1 MRPAFLSFLAA
12 GPKKRLSMKFLLRT
26 WAIIIVAIKRIFA
39 QQWLALA
46 LVLGLISSIVLVM
59 SIPLYADAVYYR
71 LLQEELTGTGIN
83 ETYSRPPFA
92 YMFRYLGSTYGAQ
105 EWEDIS
111 QLDTYLTEQAAG
123 DLGLPHKKTVRYFKT
138 DNFRLFPTEQVAYA
152 DTADPLEWVNL
163 GFISGFEEAINIIEG
178 KFPAV
183 SPSDSEE
190 AIEVLVSRELADEI
204 GLQVGEEYMLFRRI
218 RVENGGSQRYQTP
231 VRISGVWEPADLGSD
246 VWFYNPST
254 LETLF
259 VIPEQSYHN
268 RVAPVYPQ
276 DVNLGLWYLV
286 MDGSDVTSSDVGRL
300 VVRGRRTEQRV
311 TSLLANSQ
319 LSISPLDAL
328 RRYQRASGLLTT
340 LLYAFSVPII
350 GLLLAFISLVVG
362 LAVARQRNEVAIL
375 RSRGATVGQVA
386 GISGLEAVCMGV
398 LALAVSLP
406 LSFSVARL
414 IGSTRSFLNFTIESD
429 LRLVLTQSTLQ
440 FGIGAVFIAF
450 LAQTLPSF
458 HSARHTIVTYKM
470 EMARTMRPPWWQRA
484 YLDIL
489 LLIPTGYGIYLLRKQ
504 GSISVPGTVT
514 DDSVFQNPLLFLI
527 PALGIFALTLV
538 TLRVLP
544 IFMNIIAWVASRRG
558 GVGILL
564 ASRHLAR
571 NRGMYTAP
579 MILLVLTLSLSAFT
593 TSLAQ
598 TLDGH
603 LFDRAYYKVGSDG
616 RLAEL
621 GDTPASSSA
630 GIPGGGGTSEGAVES
645 ASWTFVPVS
654 EHMRAPNVKAATRF
668 ARFEARVHL
677 DGRWRDA
684 HVFGIDRLDF
694 PKAAYWRRD
703 FAAAPLGSL
712 MNSLALGSEGVLV
725 HRDFM
730 RQNNLIVGDQ
740 ILVSAARYGLRAE
753 MLMQIVGDFRYFPT
767 WYPEDDGPLIVGNLD
782 YLFESMGGQ
791 FPYEVLVRTDP
802 RTDFET
808 LIRELRQYDIN
819 VINHYSAR
827 ERIADEQKQPQ
838 RQGLFGVLS
847 VGFLAAA
854 LLTVLGFLLY
864 TLFSFRRRFIE
875 LGTLRSIGLS
885 SLQMTTFLAWELAF
899 LILVGIGAGTLLGT
913 SVSNQFIPY
922 LQVGNSAADL
932 TPPFLVG
939 IAWPAITRV
948 YALFGILFV
957 TALGVLV
964 TLLLR
969 MKIFQAIKLGETV

>member
-1 MRPAFLSFLAA
+1 
-12 GPKKRLSMKFLLRT
+12 MKYFLRT
-26 WAIIIVAIKRIFA
+26 SAIIVVAIKRIFA

-71 LLQEELTGTGIN
+71 LLREELTATGIN
-83 ETYSRPPFA
+83 ATYSRPPFA
-92 YMFRYLGSTYGAQ
+92 YMFRYLGSTYGPQ
-105 EWEDIS
+105 EWEDIT
-111 QLDTYLTEQAAG
+111 QLDTYLTRQAASE
-123 DLGLPHKKTVRYFKT
+123 LGLPHKKTIRYFKT
-138 DNFRLFPTEQVAYA
+138 DNFRLFPTDQIAYA
-152 DTADPLEWVNL
+152 DTTDPLEWVNL
-163 GFISGFEEAINIIEG
+163 GFISGFEQAVNIIEG
-178 KFPAV
+178 RFPAV

-190 AIEVLVSRELADEI
+190 AIEVLVNLELADEL
-204 GLQVGEEYMLFRRI
+204 GLQVGEQYMLFRRI
-218 RVENGGSQRYQTP
+218 RAQNGDSQRYQTP
-231 VRISGVWEPADLGSD
+231 VLISGVWVPADLNSD

-259 VIPEQSYHN
+259 VVPEESYHN
-268 RVAPVYPQ
+268 RVAPVYPK
-276 DVNLGLWYLV
+276 DVNLGLWYMV

-300 VVRGRRTEQRV
+300 LARGRRVEQRV
-311 TSLLANSQ
+311 TSFLANSQ

-328 RRYQRASGLLTT
+328 RRYQRESGLLTT

-350 GLLLAFISLVVG
+350 GLLLAFIGLVVG

-386 GISGLEAVCMGV
+386 GISGLEALSLGV
-398 LALAVSLP
+398 LALVCSVP
-406 LSFSVARL
+406 LSFLVARL

-429 LRLVLTQSTLQ
+429 LRLVMTQSTLQ
-440 FGIGAVFIAF
+440 FGIGAVLIAF
-450 LAQTLPSF
+450 LAQTLPSLTA
-458 HSARHTIVTYKM
+458 ARHTIVTYKM
-470 EMARTMRPPWWQRA
+470 EMARTLRPPWWQRA

-489 LLIPTGYGIYLLRKQ
+489 LLIPAGYGIYLLRKQ
-504 GSISVPGTVT
+504 GSISMPGTVT
-514 DDSVFQNPLLFLI
+514 DDSIFQNPLLFLI
-527 PALGIFALTLV
+527 PALAIFSLTLV

-544 IFMNIIAWVASRRG
+544 IFMHVVAWFASKGG
-558 GVGILL
+558 GVGLLL

-616 RLAEL
+616 RLVEL
-621 GDTPASSSA
+621 GDTPLA
-630 GIPGGGGTSEGAVES
+630 PGGGGFGGSGQASTSDDGVVTP
-645 ASWTFVPVS
+645 SWTFVPVS
-654 EHMRAPNVKAATRF
+654 EHMKVPNIKAATRF

-703 FAAAPLGSL
+703 FAAASLGSL
-712 MNSLALGSEGVLV
+712 MNSLALESEGVLV
-725 HRDFM
+725 NRKLM
-730 RQNNLIVGDQ
+730 RQFGLRVGDT
-740 ILVSAARYGLRAE
+740 ITVGAARYGLRAE
-753 MLMQIVGDFRYFPT
+753 MQMKIMGDFSYFPT
-767 WYPEDDGPLIVGNLD
+767 WYPEDDGPLVVGNLD
-782 YLFESMGGQ
+782 YLFQRMGGQ
-791 FPYEVLVRTDP
+791 FPYDVLVRTDP
-802 RTDFET
+802 RTDYEGM
-808 LIRELRQYDIN
+808 IRELRQHDIN

-827 ERIADEQKQPQ
+827 QRIVEEQKLPQ

-885 SLQMTTFLAWELAF
+885 SGQMTTFLAWELAF

-922 LQVGNSAADL
+922 LQVGNTAADL
-932 TPPFLVG
+932 APPFLVG

-957 TALGVLV
+957 AALGVLV
-964 TLLLR
+964 TLLMR

>member
-1 MRPAFLSFLAA
+1 
-12 GPKKRLSMKFLLRT
+12 MKLFLRT
-26 WAIIIVAIKRIFA
+26 LAIIVVALKRIFA

-71 LLQEELTGTGIN
+71 LLREELTAVGLN
-83 ETYSRPPFA
+83 EKFSRPPFA
-92 YMFRYLGSTYGAQ
+92 YMFRYLGSTYGPQ
-105 EWEDIS
+105 EWEDIA
-111 QLDTYLTEQAAG
+111 QLDTYMSRQAAG
-123 DLGLPHKKTVRYFKT
+123 ELGLPHKKTIRYFKT
-138 DNFRLFPTEQVAYA
+138 DNFRLFPTDQIAYA
-152 DTADPLEWVNL
+152 DTTDPLEWVNI
-163 GFISGFEEAINIIEG
+163 GFISGFEQAVNIIEG
-178 KFPAV
+178 AFPAV
-183 SPSDSEE
+183 SSSDSEE
-190 AIEVLVSRELADEI
+190 AIEVLVHRELADEI
-204 GLQVGEEYMLFRRI
+204 GLQVGEQYMLFRRI
-218 RVENGGSQRYQTP
+218 RSANGDSQRYQTP
-231 VRISGVWEPADLGSD
+231 VRVAGVWEPADLTSD

-259 VIPEQSYHN
+259 VIPEESYHN
-268 RVAPVYPQ
+268 RIAPIYPK

-286 MDGSDVTSSDVGRL
+286 MDGSDVTSSDVRNL
-300 VVRGRRTEQRV
+300 LARGRRVEQRV
-311 TSLLANSQ
+311 TSLMPNSQ
-319 LSISPLDAL
+319 LSVSPLDAL
-328 RRYQRASGLLTT
+328 RRYRRESGLLTT
-340 LLYAFSVPII
+340 MLYAFSVPII
-350 GLLLAFISLVVG
+350 GLLLAFIGLVVG

-386 GISGLEAVCMGV
+386 GISGLEALSLGL
-398 LALAVSLP
+398 LALLCSLP

-440 FGIGAVFIAF
+440 FGIGAVLIAF

-458 HSARHTIVTYKM
+458 SAARHTIVTYKM
-470 EMARTMRPPWWQRA
+470 EMARTLRPPWWQRA

-489 LLIPTGYGIYLLRKQ
+489 LLIPAGYGIYLLRRQ
-504 GSISVPGTVT
+504 GSISMPGTVT

-527 PALGIFALTLV
+527 PALAIFALTLV

-544 IFMNIIAWVASRRG
+544 AFMQIVAWFASKGG
-558 GVGILL
+558 GVGVLL

-603 LFDRAYYKVGSDG
+603 LFDRAYYKVGADG
-616 RLAEL
+616 RLVEL
-621 GDTPASSSA
+621 GDSPLSQ
-630 GIPGGGGTSEGAVES
+630 GGGGFGAGGGASAESEDEPAGPL
-645 ASWTFVPVS
+645 WTFVPVS
-654 EHMRAPNVKAATRF
+654 EHLKVPTIKAATRI
-668 ARFEARVHL
+668 ARFDTRLHL
-677 DGRWRDA
+677 DGRWRDGKI
-684 HVFGIDRLDF
+684 FGIDRLDF

-703 FAAAPLGSL
+703 FAAAQLGSL
-712 MNSLALGSEGVLV
+712 MNSLALESEGVLV
-725 HRDFM
+725 NRGLM
-730 RQNNLIVGDQ
+730 RQFGLRVGDSIQ
-740 ILVSAARYGLRAE
+740 VSAARYGLRAE
-753 MLMQIVGDFRYFPT
+753 MQLKIMGDFNYFPT
-767 WYPEDDGPLIVGNLD
+767 WYPQDDGPLVVVNLD
-782 YLFESMGGQ
+782 HLFERMGGQ

-802 RTDFET
+802 RTDYEGM
-808 LIRELRQYDIN
+808 IRELRQHDLN
-819 VINHYSAR
+819 VLNYFSAR
-827 ERIADEQKQPQ
+827 ERIVEEQRLPQ

-885 SLQMTTFLAWELAF
+885 SGQMTLFLAWELAF

-932 TPPFLVG
+932 TPPFVVG

-957 TALGVLV
+957 AALGVLV
-964 TLLLR
+964 TLLMR

>member
-1 MRPAFLSFLAA
+1 
-12 GPKKRLSMKFLLRT
+12 MKFLSRT
-26 WAIIIVAIKRIFA
+26 SAIIIVAIKRIFA

-71 LLQEELTGTGIN
+71 LLQEELTATGIN
-83 ETYSRPPFA
+83 QTYSRPPFA
-92 YMFRYLGSTYGAQ
+92 YMFRYLGSTYGPQ
-105 EWEDIS
+105 EWEDIT
-111 QLDTYLTEQAAG
+111 QLDTYLTQQAAG
-123 DLGLPHKKTVRYFKT
+123 ELGLPHMKTIRYFKT
-138 DNFRLFPTEQVAYA
+138 DNFRLFPTEQIAYA
-152 DTADPLEWVNL
+152 DTTDPLEWVNL
-163 GFISGFEEAINIIEG
+163 GFISGFEEAINIVEG
-178 KFPAV
+178 TFPAV
-183 SPSDSEE
+183 SSSDSEE
-190 AIEVLVSRELADEI
+190 AIEVLVNRELADEI

-218 RVENGGSQRYQTP
+218 RIASGDSQRYQTP

-268 RVAPVYPQ
+268 RVAPVYPK

-300 VVRGRRTEQRV
+300 LVRGRRVEQRI

-350 GLLLAFISLVVG
+350 GLLLAFIGLVVG

-386 GISGLEAVCMGV
+386 GISGLEALSLGV
-398 LALAVSLP
+398 LALVCSVP

-414 IGSTRSFLNFTIESD
+414 IGSTRSFLNFTIEAD

-440 FGIGAVFIAF
+440 FGIAAVLIAF

-458 HSARHTIVTYKM
+458 TAARHTIVTYKM
-470 EMARTMRPPWWQRA
+470 EMARTLRPPWWQRA

-489 LLIPTGYGIYLLRKQ
+489 LLIPAAYGIYLLRKQ
-504 GSISVPGTVT
+504 GSISMPGTVT
-514 DDSVFQNPLLFLI
+514 DDSIFQNPLLFLI
-527 PALGIFALTLV
+527 PALAIFALTLV

-544 IFMNIIAWVASRRG
+544 IFMHIVAWFASKGG
-558 GVGILL
+558 GVGVLL

-571 NRGMYTAP
+571 NRSMYTAP
-579 MILLVLTLSLSAFT
+579 MVLLVLTLSLSAFT

-603 LFDRAYYKVGSDG
+603 LFDRAYYKVGADG

-621 GDTPASSSA
+621 GDTPLA
-630 GIPGGGGTSEGAVES
+630 PGGGGGGAGQASSGGAPETP
-645 ASWTFVPVS
+645 SWTFVPVS
-654 EHMRAPNVKAATRF
+654 EHLRSPNISAATRF

-694 PKAAYWRRD
+694 PRAAYWRRD
-703 FAAAPLGSL
+703 FAAASLGSL
-712 MNSLALGSEGVLV
+712 MNSLALESEGVLV
-725 HRDFM
+725 HRDFL
-730 RQNNLIVGDQ
+730 RRHNLRVGDT
-740 ILVSAARYGLRAE
+740 ILVGAARYGLRAE
-753 MLMQIVGDFRYFPT
+753 MLMKIVGDFRYFPT
-767 WYPEDDGPLIVGNLD
+767 WYPEEDGPLVVGNLD
-782 YLFESMGGQ
+782 YLFERMGGQ
-791 FPYEVLVRTDP
+791 FPYDVLVRTDP
-802 RTDFET
+802 RTDFESM
-808 LIRELRQYDIN
+808 IRELRQYDIN

-827 ERIADEQKQPQ
+827 QRIAEEQKQPQ

-885 SLQMTTFLAWELAF
+885 SGQMTTFLAWELAF

-957 TALGVLV
+957 AALGVLV
-964 TLLLR
+964 TLLMR

>member
-1 MRPAFLSFLAA
+1 
-12 GPKKRLSMKFLLRT
+12 MKYLLRT
-26 WAIIIVAIKRIFA
+26 SAIIVVATKRIFA

-46 LVLGLISSIVLVM
+46 LLLGLISSIVLVM

-71 LLQEELTGTGIN
+71 LLREELTATGIN
-83 ETYSRPPFA
+83 ATYSRPPFA
-92 YMFRYLGSTYGAQ
+92 YMFRYLGSTYGPQ
-105 EWEDIS
+105 EWEDIT
-111 QLDTYLTEQAAG
+111 QLDTYLTRQAASE
-123 DLGLPHKKTVRYFKT
+123 LGLPHKKTIRYFKT
-138 DNFRLFPTEQVAYA
+138 DNFRLFPTDQIAYA
-152 DTADPLEWVNL
+152 DTTDPLEWVNL
-163 GFISGFEEAINIIEG
+163 GFISGFEQAVNIIEG
-178 KFPAV
+178 RFPAV

-190 AIEVLVSRELADEI
+190 AIEVLVNLELADEL
-204 GLQVGEEYMLFRRI
+204 GLQVGEQYMLFRRI
-218 RVENGGSQRYQTP
+218 RAQNGDSQRYQTP
-231 VRISGVWEPADLGSD
+231 VLISGVWVPADLNSD

-259 VIPEQSYHN
+259 VVPEESYHN
-268 RVAPVYPQ
+268 RVAPVYPK
-276 DVNLGLWYLV
+276 DVNLGLWYMV

-300 VVRGRRTEQRV
+300 LARGRRVELRV

-328 RRYQRASGLLTT
+328 RRYQRESGLLTT

-350 GLLLAFISLVVG
+350 GLLLAFIGLVVG

-386 GISGLEAVCMGV
+386 GISGLEALSLGV
-398 LALAVSLP
+398 LALVCSVP
-406 LSFSVARL
+406 LSFLVARL

-429 LRLVLTQSTLQ
+429 LRLVMTQSTLQ
-440 FGIGAVFIAF
+440 FGIGAVLIAF
-450 LAQTLPSF
+450 LAQTLPSLTA
-458 HSARHTIVTYKM
+458 ARHTIVTYKM
-470 EMARTMRPPWWQRA
+470 EMARTLRPPWWQRA

-489 LLIPTGYGIYLLRKQ
+489 LLIPAGYGIYLLRKQ
-504 GSISVPGTVT
+504 GSISMPGTVT
-514 DDSVFQNPLLFLI
+514 DDSIFQNPLLFLI
-527 PALGIFALTLV
+527 PALAIFSLTLV

-544 IFMNIIAWVASRRG
+544 IFMHVVAWFASKGG
-558 GVGILL
+558 GVGLLL

-616 RLAEL
+616 RLVEL
-621 GDTPASSSA
+621 GDTPLAPGGFGGSQASS
-630 GIPGGGGTSEGAVES
+630 TSDDGVVTP
-645 ASWTFVPVS
+645 SWTFVPVS
-654 EHMRAPNVKAATRF
+654 EHMKVPNIKAATRF

-703 FAAAPLGSL
+703 FAAASLGSL
-712 MNSLALGSEGVLV
+712 MNSLALESEGVLV
-725 HRDFM
+725 NRKLM
-730 RQNNLIVGDQ
+730 RQFGLRVGDT
-740 ILVSAARYGLRAE
+740 ITVAAARYGLRAE
-753 MLMQIVGDFRYFPT
+753 MQMKIMGDFSYFPT
-767 WYPEDDGPLIVGNLD
+767 WYPEDDGPLVVGNLD
-782 YLFESMGGQ
+782 YLFQRMGGQ
-791 FPYEVLVRTDP
+791 FPYDVLVRTDP
-802 RTDFET
+802 RTDYEGM
-808 LIRELRQYDIN
+808 IRELRQHDIN

-827 ERIADEQKQPQ
+827 QRIVEEQKLPQ

-885 SLQMTTFLAWELAF
+885 SGQMTTFLAWELAF

-922 LQVGNSAADL
+922 LQVGNTAADL
-932 TPPFLVG
+932 APPFLVG

-957 TALGVLV
+957 AALGVLV
-964 TLLLR
+964 TLLMR

>member
-1 MRPAFLSFLAA
+1 
-12 GPKKRLSMKFLLRT
+12 MKYFLRT
-26 WAIIIVAIKRIFA
+26 SAIIVVATKRIFA

-46 LVLGLISSIVLVM
+46 LLLGLISSIVLVM

-71 LLQEELTGTGIN
+71 LLREELTATGIN
-83 ETYSRPPFA
+83 ATYSRPPFA
-92 YMFRYLGSTYGAQ
+92 YMFRYLGSTYGPQ
-105 EWEDIS
+105 EWEDIT
-111 QLDTYLTEQAAG
+111 QLDTYLTRQAASE
-123 DLGLPHKKTVRYFKT
+123 LGLPHKKTIRYFKT
-138 DNFRLFPTEQVAYA
+138 DNFRLFPTDQIAYA
-152 DTADPLEWVNL
+152 DTTDPLEWVNL
-163 GFISGFEEAINIIEG
+163 GFISGFEQAVNIIEG
-178 KFPAV
+178 RFPAV

-190 AIEVLVSRELADEI
+190 AIEVLVNLELADEL
-204 GLQVGEEYMLFRRI
+204 GLQVGEQYMLFRRI
-218 RVENGGSQRYQTP
+218 RAQNGDSQRYQTP
-231 VRISGVWEPADLGSD
+231 VLISGVWVPADLNSD

-259 VIPEQSYHN
+259 VVPEESYHN
-268 RVAPVYPQ
+268 RVAPVYPK
-276 DVNLGLWYLV
+276 DVNLGLWYMV

-300 VVRGRRTEQRV
+300 LARGRRVELRV

-328 RRYQRASGLLTT
+328 RRYQRESGLLTT

-350 GLLLAFISLVVG
+350 GLLLAFIGLVVG

-386 GISGLEAVCMGV
+386 GISGLEALSLGV
-398 LALAVSLP
+398 LALVCSVP
-406 LSFSVARL
+406 LSFLVARL

-429 LRLVLTQSTLQ
+429 LRLVMTQSTLQ
-440 FGIGAVFIAF
+440 FGIGAVLIAF
-450 LAQTLPSF
+450 LAQTLPSLTA
-458 HSARHTIVTYKM
+458 ARHTIVTYKM
-470 EMARTMRPPWWQRA
+470 EMARTLRPPWWQRA

-489 LLIPTGYGIYLLRKQ
+489 LLIPAGYGIYLLRKQ
-504 GSISVPGTVT
+504 GSISMPGTVT
-514 DDSVFQNPLLFLI
+514 DDSIFQNPLLFLI
-527 PALGIFALTLV
+527 PALAIFSLTLV

-544 IFMNIIAWVASRRG
+544 IFMHVVAWFASKGG
-558 GVGILL
+558 GVGLLL

-616 RLAEL
+616 RLVEL
-621 GDTPASSSA
+621 GDTPLA
-630 GIPGGGGTSEGAVES
+630 PGGFGGSQGSSTSDDGVVTP
-645 ASWTFVPVS
+645 SWTFVPVS
-654 EHMRAPNVKAATRF
+654 EHMKVPNIKAATRF

-703 FAAAPLGSL
+703 FAAASLGSL
-712 MNSLALGSEGVLV
+712 MNSLALESEGVLV
-725 HRDFM
+725 NRKLM
-730 RQNNLIVGDQ
+730 RQFGLRVGDT
-740 ILVSAARYGLRAE
+740 ITVAAARYGLRAE
-753 MLMQIVGDFRYFPT
+753 MQMKIMGDFSYFPT
-767 WYPEDDGPLIVGNLD
+767 WYPEDDGPLVVGNLD
-782 YLFESMGGQ
+782 YLFQRMGGQ
-791 FPYEVLVRTDP
+791 FPYDVLVRTDP
-802 RTDFET
+802 RTDYEGM
-808 LIRELRQYDIN
+808 IRELRQHDIN

-827 ERIADEQKQPQ
+827 QRIVEEQKLPQ

-885 SLQMTTFLAWELAF
+885 SGQMTMFLAWELAF

-922 LQVGNSAADL
+922 LQVGNTAADL
-932 TPPFLVG
+932 APPFLVG

-957 TALGVLV
+957 AALGVLV
-964 TLLLR
+964 TLLMR

>member
-1 MRPAFLSFLAA
+1 MF
-12 GPKKRLSMKFLLRT
+12 LRT
-26 WAIIIVAIKRIFA
+26 LAIIIVAIKRLIA

-46 LVLGLISSIVLVM
+46 LILGLISSIVLVM

-71 LLQEELTGTGIN
+71 ILQEELTDTGLGD
-83 ETYSRPPFA
+83 TFSRPPFA
-92 YMFRYLGSTYGAQ
+92 YMFRYLGSTYGPQ
-105 EWEDIS
+105 EWEDIT
-111 QLDTYLTEQAAG
+111 QLDTYLSSQASGA
-123 DLGLPHKKTVRYFKT
+123 LGLPHKKTIRYFKT
-138 DNFRLFPTEQVAYA
+138 DNFRLFPIDQVAYA
-152 DTADPLEWVNL
+152 DTTDPLEWVNI
-163 GFISGFEEAINIIEG
+163 GFISNFEEAIHIVEG
-178 KFPAV
+178 SFPAV

-204 GLQVGEEYMLFRRI
+204 GLQIGEQYMLFRRI
-218 RVENGGSQRYQTP
+218 RAENGDSQRYQTP
-231 VRISGVWEPADLGSD
+231 VRITGVWEPIDLTND
-246 VWFYNPST
+246 FWFYNPST

-268 RVAPVYPQ
+268 RIAPVYPK

-300 VVRGRRTEQRV
+300 LVRGRRVEQRV

-319 LSISPLDAL
+319 LSISPLGAL

-350 GLLLAFISLVVG
+350 GLLLAFIGLVVG
-362 LAVARQRNEVAIL
+362 LAVARQQNEVAVL

-386 GISGLEAVCMGV
+386 GISGLEAVLLGI
-398 LALAVSLP
+398 LALAISIP
-406 LSFSVARL
+406 ISFSVADL

-429 LRLVLTQSTLQ
+429 LRLVLTRSTLQ
-440 FGIGAVFIAF
+440 FGIGAVLVAF
-450 LAQTLPSF
+450 LAQTLPTF
-458 HSARHTIVTYKM
+458 RSARYTIVTYKM
-470 EMARTMRPPWWQRA
+470 ESARSLRPPWWQRS

-489 LLIPTGYGIYLLRKQ
+489 LLIPAGYGIYLLQQQ

-514 DDSVFQNPLLFLI
+514 GDSVFQNPLLFLI

-544 IFMNIIAWVASRRG
+544 VFMRIVAWFVSKSG
-558 GVGILL
+558 GVGVLL

-571 NRGMYTAP
+571 NRSMYTAP

-603 LFDRAYYKVGSDG
+603 LYDRAFYKVGAAG
-616 RLAEL
+616 RLVEL
-621 GDTPASSSA
+621 GDTPTAA
-630 GIPGGGGTSEGAVES
+630 PGGGFAGESGVPSSATAGTGSETV
-645 ASWTFVPVS
+645 SWTFVPVS
-654 EHMRAPNVKAATRF
+654 EHLRVPSVQAATRF
-668 ARFEARVHL
+668 ARFEARVNL
-677 DGRWRDA
+677 NGRWQDA
-684 HVFGIDRLDF
+684 RIIGLDRIDF
-694 PKAAYWRRD
+694 PKTAYWRPD
-703 FAAAPLGSL
+703 FAAASLGSL
-712 MNSLALGSEGVLV
+712 MNSLALASEGILV
-725 HRDFM
+725 PREFM
-730 RQNNLIVGDQ
+730 QQNNLIIGDT
-740 ILVSAARYGLRAE
+740 ILVGAARYGLRAE
-753 MLMQIVGDFRYFPT
+753 MLLKIVGDFRYFPT
-767 WYPEDDGPLIVGNLD
+767 WYPDEGPLIVGNLD
-782 YLFESMGGQ
+782 HLFEQMGGQ
-791 FPYEVLVRTDP
+791 FPYDVLVRTVP
-802 RTDFET
+802 RTDYESLT
-808 LIRELRQYDIN
+808 RDLREYDIN
-819 VINHYSAR
+819 VLNYSSAHQQ
-827 ERIADEQKQPQ
+827 IAEEQRLPE

-875 LGTLRSIGLS
+875 LGTLRAIGLS
-885 SLQMTTFLAWELAF
+885 SGQMTTFLAWELAF
-899 LILVGIGAGTLLGT
+899 LILVGIGAGTLLGA

-922 LQVGNSAADL
+922 LQVGNSSTDL

-948 YALFGILFV
+948 YALFGILFIA
-957 TALGVLV
+957 ALGILV
-964 TLLLR
+964 TLLMR

>member
-1 MRPAFLSFLAA
+1 
-12 GPKKRLSMKFLLRT
+12 MKLFLRT
-26 WAIIIVAIKRIFA
+26 LAIIVVALKRIFA

-46 LVLGLISSIVLVM
+46 LVLGLVSSIVLVM

-71 LLQEELTGTGIN
+71 LLREELTAVGLN
-83 ETYSRPPFA
+83 EKFSRPPFA
-92 YMFRYLGSTYGAQ
+92 YMFRYLGSTYGPQ
-105 EWEDIS
+105 EWEDIA
-111 QLDTYLTEQAAG
+111 QLDIYMSRQAAG
-123 DLGLPHKKTVRYFKT
+123 ELGLPHKKTIRYFKT
-138 DNFRLFPTEQVAYA
+138 DNFRLFPTDQIAYA
-152 DTADPLEWVNL
+152 DTTDPLEWVNI
-163 GFISGFEEAINIIEG
+163 GFISGFEQAINILEG
-178 KFPAV
+178 AFPAV

-190 AIEVLVSRELADEI
+190 AIEVLVHRDLADEI
-204 GLQVGEEYMLFRRI
+204 GLQVGEKYMLFRRI
-218 RVENGGSQRYQTP
+218 RSANGDSQRYQTP
-231 VRISGVWEPADLGSD
+231 VRVSGVWEPADLTSD

-259 VIPEQSYHN
+259 VVPEESYHN
-268 RVAPVYPQ
+268 RIAPVYPK

-286 MDGSDVTSSDVGRL
+286 MDGSDVTSSDVRNL
-300 VVRGRRTEQRV
+300 LVRGRRVEQRV
-311 TSLLANSQ
+311 TSLMANSQ
-319 LSISPLDAL
+319 LSVSPLDAL
-328 RRYQRASGLLTT
+328 RRYRRESGLLTT
-340 LLYAFSVPII
+340 MLYAFSVPII
-350 GLLLAFISLVVG
+350 GLLLAFIGLVVG

-386 GISGLEAVCMGV
+386 GISGLEALSLGV
-398 LALAVSLP
+398 LALLCSLP

-440 FGIGAVFIAF
+440 FGIGAVLIAF

-458 HSARHTIVTYKM
+458 SAARHTIVTYKM
-470 EMARTMRPPWWQRA
+470 EMARTLRPPWWQRA

-489 LLIPTGYGIYLLRKQ
+489 LLIPAGYGIYLLRKQ
-504 GSISVPGTVT
+504 GSISMPGTVT
-514 DDSVFQNPLLFLI
+514 GDSVFQNPLLFLI
-527 PALGIFALTLV
+527 PALAIFALTLV

-544 IFMNIIAWVASRRG
+544 IFMQIVAWFASKGG
-558 GVGILL
+558 GVGVLL

-603 LFDRAYYKVGSDG
+603 LFDRAYYKVGADG
-616 RLAEL
+616 RLVEL
-621 GDTPASSSA
+621 GDSPQSQ
-630 GIPGGGGTSEGAVES
+630 GGGGFGAGGGASDESEDEPAGPL
-645 ASWTFVPVS
+645 WTFVPVS
-654 EHMRAPNVKAATRF
+654 EHLKVPTIKAATRI
-668 ARFEARVHL
+668 ARFDTRLHL
-677 DGRWRDA
+677 DGRWRDGKI
-684 HVFGIDRLDF
+684 FGIDRLDF

-703 FAAAPLGSL
+703 FAAAQLGSL
-712 MNSLALGSEGVLV
+712 MNSLALESEGVLV
-725 HRDFM
+725 NRGLM
-730 RQNNLIVGDQ
+730 RQFGLRVGDSIQ
-740 ILVSAARYGLRAE
+740 VSAARYGLRAE
-753 MLMQIVGDFRYFPT
+753 MQMKIMGYFNYFPT
-767 WYPEDDGPLIVGNLD
+767 WYPQDDGPLVVANLD
-782 YLFESMGGQ
+782 HLFERMGGK

-802 RTDFET
+802 RTDYEGM
-808 LIRELRQYDIN
+808 IRELRQYDLN
-819 VINHYSAR
+819 VLNYFSAR
-827 ERIADEQKQPQ
+827 ERIVEEQRLPQ

-885 SLQMTTFLAWELAF
+885 SGQMTLFLAWELAF

-932 TPPFLVG
+932 TPPFVVG

-957 TALGVLV
+957 AALGVLV
-964 TLLLR
+964 TLLMR

>member
-1 MRPAFLSFLAA
+1 
-12 GPKKRLSMKFLLRT
+12 MKYFLRT
-26 WAIIIVAIKRIFA
+26 SAIIVVATKRIFA

-46 LVLGLISSIVLVM
+46 LLLGLISSIVLVM

-71 LLQEELTGTGIN
+71 LLREELTATGIN
-83 ETYSRPPFA
+83 ATYSRPPFA
-92 YMFRYLGSTYGAQ
+92 YMFRYLGSTYGPQ
-105 EWEDIS
+105 EWEDIT
-111 QLDTYLTEQAAG
+111 QLDTYLTRQAASE
-123 DLGLPHKKTVRYFKT
+123 LGLPHKKTIRYFKT
-138 DNFRLFPTEQVAYA
+138 DNFRLFPTDQIAYA
-152 DTADPLEWVNL
+152 DTTDPLEWVNL
-163 GFISGFEEAINIIEG
+163 GFISGFEQAVNIIEG
-178 KFPAV
+178 RFPAV

-190 AIEVLVSRELADEI
+190 AIEVLVSRELADEL
-204 GLQVGEEYMLFRRI
+204 GLQVGEQYMLFRRI
-218 RVENGGSQRYQTP
+218 RAQNGDSQRYQTP
-231 VRISGVWEPADLGSD
+231 VLISGVWVPADLNSD

-259 VIPEQSYHN
+259 VVPEESYHN
-268 RVAPVYPQ
+268 RVAPVYPK
-276 DVNLGLWYLV
+276 DVNLGLWYMV

-300 VVRGRRTEQRV
+300 LARGRRVELRV

-328 RRYQRASGLLTT
+328 RRYQRESGLLTT

-350 GLLLAFISLVVG
+350 GLLLAFIGLVVG

-386 GISGLEAVCMGV
+386 GISGLEALSLGV
-398 LALAVSLP
+398 LALVCSVP
-406 LSFSVARL
+406 LSFLVARL

-429 LRLVLTQSTLQ
+429 LRLVMTQSTLQ
-440 FGIGAVFIAF
+440 FGIGAVLIAF
-450 LAQTLPSF
+450 LAQTLPSLTA
-458 HSARHTIVTYKM
+458 ARHTIVTYKM
-470 EMARTMRPPWWQRA
+470 EMARTLRPPWWQRA

-489 LLIPTGYGIYLLRKQ
+489 LLIPAGYGIYLLRKQ
-504 GSISVPGTVT
+504 GSISMPGTVT
-514 DDSVFQNPLLFLI
+514 DDSIFQNPLLFLI
-527 PALGIFALTLV
+527 PALAIFSLTLV

-544 IFMNIIAWVASRRG
+544 IFMHVVAWFASKGG
-558 GVGILL
+558 GVGLLL

-616 RLAEL
+616 RLVEL
-621 GDTPASSSA
+621 GDTPLAPGGFGGSQASS
-630 GIPGGGGTSEGAVES
+630 TSDDGVVTP
-645 ASWTFVPVS
+645 SWTFVPVS
-654 EHMRAPNVKAATRF
+654 EHMKVPNIKAATRF

-703 FAAAPLGSL
+703 FAAASLGSL
-712 MNSLALGSEGVLV
+712 MNSLALESEGVLV
-725 HRDFM
+725 NRKLM
-730 RQNNLIVGDQ
+730 RQFGLRVGDT
-740 ILVSAARYGLRAE
+740 ITVAAARYGLRAE
-753 MLMQIVGDFRYFPT
+753 MQMKIMGDFSYFPT
-767 WYPEDDGPLIVGNLD
+767 WYPEDDGPLVVGNLD
-782 YLFESMGGQ
+782 YLFQRMGGQ
-791 FPYEVLVRTDP
+791 FPYDVLVRTDP
-802 RTDFET
+802 RTDYEGM
-808 LIRELRQYDIN
+808 IRELRQHDIN

-827 ERIADEQKQPQ
+827 QRIVEEQKLPQ

-885 SLQMTTFLAWELAF
+885 SGQMTTFLAWELAF

-922 LQVGNSAADL
+922 LQVGNTAADL
-932 TPPFLVG
+932 APPFLVG

-957 TALGVLV
+957 AALGVLV
-964 TLLLR
+964 TLLMR

>member
-1 MRPAFLSFLAA
+1 
-12 GPKKRLSMKFLLRT
+12 MKLLLRIA
-26 WAIIIVAIKRIFA
+26 AIIVVAIKRIFA
-39 QQWLALA
+39 QQWLAFA

-71 LLQEELTGTGIN
+71 LLQEELTDTGIN

-92 YMFRYLGSTYGAQ
+92 YMFRYLGSTYGPQ
-105 EWEDIS
+105 EWEDIAP
-111 QLDTYLTEQAAG
+111 LDTYLSKQAASE
-123 DLGLPHKKTVRYFKT
+123 LGIPHKKTIRYFKT

-152 DTADPLEWVNL
+152 DTTDPLEWVNL

-178 KFPAV
+178 SFPAV

-190 AIEVLVSRELADEI
+190 AIEVLVNRELADEI

-218 RVENGGSQRYQTP
+218 RSENGDSQRYQTP
-231 VRISGVWEPADLGSD
+231 VRVSGVWEPADLSSD

-300 VVRGRRTEQRV
+300 LVRGRRAEQKV
-311 TSLLANSQ
+311 SALMANSQ

-350 GLLLAFISLVVG
+350 GLLLAFIGLVVG

-386 GISGLEAVCMGV
+386 GISGLEAICLGV
-398 LALAVSLP
+398 LALLVSLP

-414 IGSTRSFLNFTIESD
+414 IGSTRSFLDFTIESD
-429 LRLVLTQSTLQ
+429 LRLVLTQSTIQ
-440 FGIGAVFIAF
+440 FGIGAVLIAL
-450 LAQTLPSF
+450 LAQILPSF
-458 HSARHTIVTYKM
+458 GAARHTIVTYKM
-470 EMARTMRPPWWQRA
+470 EMARTLRPPWWQRS

-489 LLIPTGYGIYLLRKQ
+489 LLIPAGYGIYLLQEQ
-504 GSISVPGTVT
+504 GSISMPGAVT
-514 DDSVFQNPLLFLI
+514 DDTIFQNPLLFLI

-544 IFMNIIAWVASRRG
+544 YFMQIIAWFASKGG
-558 GVGILL
+558 GVGVLL
-564 ASRHLAR
+564 ASRQLAR

-603 LFDRAYYKVGSDG
+603 LFDRAYYRVGADG

-621 GDTPASSSA
+621 GDTPISNDSGAFPGSGGGSSSSS
-630 GIPGGGGTSEGAVES
+630 GDEPQTP
-645 ASWTFVPVS
+645 SWTFVPVS
-654 EHMRAPNVKAATRF
+654 EHLRVPNVKAATRF

-703 FAAAPLGSL
+703 FAAASLGSL
-712 MNSLALGSEGVLV
+712 MNSLALASEGVLL

-730 RQNNLIVGDQ
+730 RDHNLLVGDT
-740 ILVSAARYGLRAE
+740 ILVGAARYGLRAE
-753 MLMQIVGDFRYFPT
+753 MQMQIVGDFRYFPT
-767 WYPEDDGPLIVGNLD
+767 WYPDADGPLVVGNLD
-782 YLFESMGGQ
+782 YLFERMGGQ
-791 FPYEVLVRTDP
+791 FPYDVLVRTDP
-802 RTDFET
+802 GTDYEGLT
-808 LIRELRQYDIN
+808 RELRQYDIN
-819 VINHYSAR
+819 VINYYSAR
-827 ERIADEQKQPQ
+827 QRIADEQKQPQ

-885 SLQMTTFLAWELAF
+885 SGQMTMFLAWELAF

-922 LQVGNSAADL
+922 LQVGNTAADL
-932 TPPFLVG
+932 TPPYLVG

-948 YALFGILFV
+948 YALFGVLFV
-957 TALGVLV
+957 AALGVLI
-964 TLLLR
+964 TLLMR

>member
-1 MRPAFLSFLAA
+1 
-12 GPKKRLSMKFLLRT
+12 MKFLSRT
-26 WAIIIVAIKRIFA
+26 SAIIVVAIKRIFA

-71 LLQEELTGTGIN
+71 LLQEELTATGIN

-92 YMFRYLGSTYGAQ
+92 YMFRYLGSTYGPQ
-105 EWEDIS
+105 EWEDIA
-111 QLDTYLTEQAAG
+111 QLDTYLTQQAAG
-123 DLGLPHKKTVRYFKT
+123 ELGLPHKKTIRYFKT
-138 DNFRLFPTEQVAYA
+138 DNFRLFPTDQIAYA
-152 DTADPLEWVNL
+152 DTTDPLEWVNL

-178 KFPAV
+178 TFPAV

-190 AIEVLVSRELADEI
+190 AIEVLVNRELADEI
-204 GLQVGEEYMLFRRI
+204 GLQVGEQYMLFRRI
-218 RVENGGSQRYQTP
+218 RVPNSDSQRYQTP
-231 VRISGVWEPADLGSD
+231 VRISGVWEPADLSSD

-300 VVRGRRTEQRV
+300 LARGRRAEQRV

-328 RRYQRASGLLTT
+328 RRYQRESGLLTT

-386 GISGLEAVCMGV
+386 GISGLEALSLGV
-398 LALAVSLP
+398 LALICSVP

-429 LRLVLTQSTLQ
+429 LRLVMTQSTLQ
-440 FGIGAVFIAF
+440 FGIGAVLIAF

-458 HSARHTIVTYKM
+458 TAARHTIVTYKM
-470 EMARTMRPPWWQRA
+470 EMARSLRPPWWQRA

-489 LLIPTGYGIYLLRKQ
+489 LLIPAAYGIYLLRKQ
-504 GSISVPGTVT
+504 GSISMPGTVT
-514 DDSVFQNPLLFLI
+514 GDSVFQNPLLFLI
-527 PALGIFALTLV
+527 PALAIFALTLV

-544 IFMNIIAWVASRRG
+544 IFMHIVAWFASKGG
-558 GVGILL
+558 GVGVLL

-579 MILLVLTLSLSAFT
+579 MVLLVLTLSLSAFT

-603 LFDRAYYKVGSDG
+603 LFDRAYYKVGADG
-616 RLAEL
+616 RLTEL
-621 GDTPASSSA
+621 GDIPLA
-630 GIPGGGGTSEGAVES
+630 PGGGIAGGGQASTSGGAPETP
-645 ASWTFVPVS
+645 SWTFVPVS
-654 EHMRAPNVKAATRF
+654 EHLRSPNITAATRF

-694 PKAAYWRRD
+694 PQAAYWRRD

-712 MNSLALGSEGVLV
+712 MNSLALESEGVLV
-725 HRDFM
+725 DRDLM
-730 RQNNLIVGDQ
+730 RQHNLRVGDT
-740 ILVSAARYGLRAE
+740 ILVGAARYGLRAE
-753 MLMQIVGDFRYFPT
+753 MLMKIVGDFRYFPT
-767 WYPEDDGPLIVGNLD
+767 WYPDDDGPLVVGNLD
-782 YLFESMGGQ
+782 YLFERMGGQ
-791 FPYEVLVRTDP
+791 FPYDVLVRTDP
-802 RTDFET
+802 RTDYEGMV
-808 LIRELRQYDIN
+808 RELRQYDIN
-819 VINHYSAR
+819 VINYYSAR
-827 ERIADEQKQPQ
+827 QRIVEEQKQPQ

-885 SLQMTTFLAWELAF
+885 SGQMTTFLAWELAF

-939 IAWPAITRV
+939 IAWTAITRV

-957 TALGVLV
+957 AALGVLV
-964 TLLLR
+964 TLLMR

>member
-1 MRPAFLSFLAA
+1 
-12 GPKKRLSMKFLLRT
+12 MKYFLRT
-26 WAIIIVAIKRIFA
+26 SAIIVVATKRIFA

-46 LVLGLISSIVLVM
+46 LLLGLISSIVLVM

-71 LLQEELTGTGIN
+71 LLREELTATGIN
-83 ETYSRPPFA
+83 ATYSRPPFA
-92 YMFRYLGSTYGAQ
+92 YMFRYLGSTYGPQ
-105 EWEDIS
+105 EWEDIT
-111 QLDTYLTEQAAG
+111 QLDTYLTRQAASE
-123 DLGLPHKKTVRYFKT
+123 LGLPHKKTIRYFKT
-138 DNFRLFPTEQVAYA
+138 DNFRLFPTDQVAYA
-152 DTADPLEWVNL
+152 DTTDPLEWVNL
-163 GFISGFEEAINIIEG
+163 GFISGFEQAINIIEG
-178 KFPAV
+178 RFPAV

-190 AIEVLVSRELADEI
+190 AIEVLVSRELADEL
-204 GLQVGEEYMLFRRI
+204 GLQVGEQYMLFRRI
-218 RVENGGSQRYQTP
+218 RAQNGDSQRYQTP
-231 VRISGVWEPADLGSD
+231 VLISGVWEPADLSSD

-259 VIPEQSYHN
+259 VIPEESYHN
-268 RVAPVYPQ
+268 RVSPAYPK
-276 DVNLGLWYLV
+276 DVNLGLWYMV

-300 VVRGRRTEQRV
+300 LARGRRVEQRV
-311 TSLLANSQ
+311 TSFLANSR

-328 RRYQRASGLLTT
+328 RRYQRESGLLTT

-350 GLLLAFISLVVG
+350 GLLLAFIGLVVG

-386 GISGLEAVCMGV
+386 GISGLEALSLGV
-398 LALAVSLP
+398 LALVCSVP
-406 LSFSVARL
+406 LSFLVARL

-429 LRLVLTQSTLQ
+429 LRLVMTQSTLQ
-440 FGIGAVFIAF
+440 FGIGAVLIAF
-450 LAQTLPSF
+450 LAQTLPSLTA
-458 HSARHTIVTYKM
+458 ARHTIVTYKM
-470 EMARTMRPPWWQRA
+470 EMARTLRPPWWQRA

-489 LLIPTGYGIYLLRKQ
+489 LLIPAGYGIYLLRKQ
-504 GSISVPGTVT
+504 GSISMPGTVT
-514 DDSVFQNPLLFLI
+514 DDSIFQNPLLFLI
-527 PALGIFALTLV
+527 PALAIFSLTLV

-544 IFMNIIAWVASRRG
+544 IFMHVVAWFASKGG
-558 GVGILL
+558 GVGLLL

-616 RLAEL
+616 RLVEL
-621 GDTPASSSA
+621 GDTPLA
-630 GIPGGGGTSEGAVES
+630 PGGGGFGGSGQASTSDDGVVTP
-645 ASWTFVPVS
+645 SWTFVPVS
-654 EHMRAPNVKAATRF
+654 EHMKVPNIKAATRF

-703 FAAAPLGSL
+703 FAAASLGSL
-712 MNSLALGSEGVLV
+712 MNSLALESEGVLV
-725 HRDFM
+725 NRKLM
-730 RQNNLIVGDQ
+730 RQFGLRVGDT
-740 ILVSAARYGLRAE
+740 ITVAAARYGLRAE
-753 MLMQIVGDFRYFPT
+753 MQMKIMGDFSYFPT
-767 WYPEDDGPLIVGNLD
+767 WYPEDDGPLVVGNLD
-782 YLFESMGGQ
+782 YLFQRMGGQ
-791 FPYEVLVRTDP
+791 FPYDVLVRTDP
-802 RTDFET
+802 RTDYEGM
-808 LIRELRQYDIN
+808 IRELRQHDIN

-827 ERIADEQKQPQ
+827 QRIVEEQKLPQ

-885 SLQMTTFLAWELAF
+885 SGQMTMFLAWELAF

-922 LQVGNSAADL
+922 LQVGNTAADL
-932 TPPFLVG
+932 APPFLVG

-957 TALGVLV
+957 AALGVLV
-964 TLLLR
+964 TLLMR

>member
-1 MRPAFLSFLAA
+1 
-12 GPKKRLSMKFLLRT
+12 MKYLLRT
-26 WAIIIVAIKRIFA
+26 WAIIVVAIKRIFA
-39 QQWLALA
+39 QQWLAFA
-46 LVLGLISSIVLVM
+46 LVLGLVSSIVLVM

-71 LLQEELTGTGIN
+71 LLQEELTETGIN
-83 ETYSRPPFA
+83 NTYSRPPFA

-105 EWEDIS
+105 EWEDIAP
-111 QLDTYLTEQAAG
+111 LDTYLSKQAAG
-123 DLGLPHKKTVRYFKT
+123 ELGIPHKKTIRYFKT

-152 DTADPLEWVNL
+152 DTTDPLEWVNL

-178 KFPAV
+178 AFPAV

-190 AIEVLVSRELADEI
+190 AIEVLVNRELADEI

-218 RVENGGSQRYQTP
+218 RAENGDSQRYQTP
-231 VRISGVWEPADLGSD
+231 VRISGVWEPADLDSD

-268 RVAPVYPQ
+268 RVAPIYPQ

-300 VVRGRRTEQRV
+300 LVRGRRAEQKI
-311 TSLLANSQ
+311 TSLMANSQ

-350 GLLLAFISLVVG
+350 GLLLAFIGLVVG

-386 GISGLEAVCMGV
+386 GISGLEAICLGV

-414 IGSTRSFLNFTIESD
+414 IGSTRSFLDFTIESD

-440 FGIGAVFIAF
+440 FGIGAVLIAF

-458 HSARHTIVTYKM
+458 SAARHTIVTYKM
-470 EMARTMRPPWWQRA
+470 EMARSLRPPWWQRA

-489 LLIPTGYGIYLLRKQ
+489 LLIPSAYGIYLLREQ
-504 GSISVPGTVT
+504 GSISMPGAVT
-514 DDSVFQNPLLFLI
+514 DDTIFQNPLLFLI
-527 PALGIFALTLV
+527 PALAIFALTLV

-544 IFMNIIAWVASRRG
+544 FFMNIIAWFASKGG
-558 GVGILL
+558 GVGVLL

-579 MILLVLTLSLSAFT
+579 MVLLVLTLSLSAFT

-603 LFDRAYYKVGSDG
+603 LFDRAYYRVGADG

-621 GDTPASSSA
+621 GDTPISSDSGA
-630 GIPGGGGTSEGAVES
+630 FPGSGGGSSTAGGGTES

-654 EHMRAPNVKAATRF
+654 EHMRVPNIKAATRF

-703 FAAAPLGSL
+703 FAAASLGSL
-712 MNSLALGSEGVLV
+712 MNSLALASEGVLL

-730 RQNNLIVGDQ
+730 LDHNLIVGDT
-740 ILVSAARYGLRAE
+740 ILVGAARYGLRAE
-753 MLMQIVGDFRYFPT
+753 MQMQIVGDFRYFPT
-767 WYPEDDGPLIVGNLD
+767 WYPDADGPLIVGNLD
-782 YLFESMGGQ
+782 HLFERMGGQ
-791 FPYEVLVRTDP
+791 FPYDVLVRTDP
-802 RTDFET
+802 GTDYDG
-808 LIRELRQYDIN
+808 LARELRQYDIN

-827 ERIADEQKQPQ
+827 QRIADEQKQPQ

-885 SLQMTTFLAWELAF
+885 SGQMTMFLAWELAF

-922 LQVGNSAADL
+922 LQVGNTAADL
-932 TPPFLVG
+932 TPPYLVG

-948 YALFGILFV
+948 YALFGVLFV
-957 TALGVLV
+957 AALGVLI

>member
-1 MRPAFLSFLAA
+1 
-12 GPKKRLSMKFLLRT
+12 MKYFLRT
-26 WAIIIVAIKRIFA
+26 SAIIVVATKRIFA

-46 LVLGLISSIVLVM
+46 LLLGLISSIVLVM

-71 LLQEELTGTGIN
+71 LLREELTATGIN
-83 ETYSRPPFA
+83 ATYSRPPFA
-92 YMFRYLGSTYGAQ
+92 YMFRYLGSTYGPQ
-105 EWEDIS
+105 EWEDIT
-111 QLDTYLTEQAAG
+111 QLDTYLTRQAASE
-123 DLGLPHKKTVRYFKT
+123 LGLPHKKTIRYFKT
-138 DNFRLFPTEQVAYA
+138 DNFRLFPTDQVAYA
-152 DTADPLEWVNL
+152 DTTDPLEWVNL
-163 GFISGFEEAINIIEG
+163 GFISGFEQAINIIEG
-178 KFPAV
+178 RFPAV

-190 AIEVLVSRELADEI
+190 AIEVLVSRELADEL
-204 GLQVGEEYMLFRRI
+204 GLQVGEQYMLFRRI
-218 RVENGGSQRYQTP
+218 RAQNGDSQRYQTP
-231 VRISGVWEPADLGSD
+231 VLISGVWEPADLNSD

-259 VIPEQSYHN
+259 VIPEESYHN
-268 RVAPVYPQ
+268 RVSPAYPK
-276 DVNLGLWYLV
+276 DVNLGLWYMV

-300 VVRGRRTEQRV
+300 LARGRRVELRV

-328 RRYQRASGLLTT
+328 RRYQRESGLLTT

-350 GLLLAFISLVVG
+350 GLLLAFIGLVVG

-386 GISGLEAVCMGV
+386 GISGLEALSLGV
-398 LALAVSLP
+398 LALVCSVP
-406 LSFSVARL
+406 LSFLVARL

-429 LRLVLTQSTLQ
+429 LRLVMTQSTLQ
-440 FGIGAVFIAF
+440 FGIGAVLIAF
-450 LAQTLPSF
+450 LAQTLPSLTA
-458 HSARHTIVTYKM
+458 ARHTIVTYKM
-470 EMARTMRPPWWQRA
+470 EMARTLRPPWWQRA

-489 LLIPTGYGIYLLRKQ
+489 LLIPAGYGIYLLRKQ
-504 GSISVPGTVT
+504 GSISMPGTVT
-514 DDSVFQNPLLFLI
+514 DDSIFQNPLLFLI
-527 PALGIFALTLV
+527 PALAIFSLTLV

-544 IFMNIIAWVASRRG
+544 IFMHVVAWFASKGG
-558 GVGILL
+558 GVGLLL

-616 RLAEL
+616 RLVEL
-621 GDTPASSSA
+621 GDTPLAPGGFGGSQASS
-630 GIPGGGGTSEGAVES
+630 TSDDGVVTP
-645 ASWTFVPVS
+645 SWTFVPVS
-654 EHMRAPNVKAATRF
+654 EHMKVPNIKAATRF

-703 FAAAPLGSL
+703 FAAASLGSL
-712 MNSLALGSEGVLV
+712 MNSLALESEGVLV
-725 HRDFM
+725 NRKLM
-730 RQNNLIVGDQ
+730 RQFGLRVGDT
-740 ILVSAARYGLRAE
+740 ITVAAARYGLRAE
-753 MLMQIVGDFRYFPT
+753 MQMKIMGDFSYFPT
-767 WYPEDDGPLIVGNLD
+767 WYPEDDGPLVVGNLD
-782 YLFESMGGQ
+782 YLFQRMGGQ
-791 FPYEVLVRTDP
+791 FPYDVLVRTDP
-802 RTDFET
+802 RTDYEGM
-808 LIRELRQYDIN
+808 IRELRQHDIN

-827 ERIADEQKQPQ
+827 QRIVEEQKLPQ

-885 SLQMTTFLAWELAF
+885 SGQMTTFLAWELAF

-922 LQVGNSAADL
+922 LQVGNTAADL
-932 TPPFLVG
+932 APPFLVG

-957 TALGVLV
+957 AALGVLV
-964 TLLLR
+964 TLLMR

>member
-1 MRPAFLSFLAA
+1 
-12 GPKKRLSMKFLLRT
+12 MKYFLRT
-26 WAIIIVAIKRIFA
+26 SAIIVVATKRIFA

-46 LVLGLISSIVLVM
+46 LLLGLISSIVLVM

-71 LLQEELTGTGIN
+71 LLREELTATGIN
-83 ETYSRPPFA
+83 ATYSRPPFA
-92 YMFRYLGSTYGAQ
+92 YMFRYLGSTYGPQ
-105 EWEDIS
+105 EWEDIT
-111 QLDTYLTEQAAG
+111 QLDTYLTRQAASE
-123 DLGLPHKKTVRYFKT
+123 LGLPHKKTIRYFKT
-138 DNFRLFPTEQVAYA
+138 DNFRLFPTDQVAYA
-152 DTADPLEWVNL
+152 DTTDPLEWVNL
-163 GFISGFEEAINIIEG
+163 GFISGFEQAINIIEG
-178 KFPAV
+178 RFPAV

-190 AIEVLVSRELADEI
+190 AIEVLVSRELADEL
-204 GLQVGEEYMLFRRI
+204 GLQVGEQYMLFRRI
-218 RVENGGSQRYQTP
+218 RAQNGDSQRYQTP
-231 VRISGVWEPADLGSD
+231 VLISGVWEPADLSSD

-259 VIPEQSYHN
+259 VIPEESYHN
-268 RVAPVYPQ
+268 RVSPAYPK
-276 DVNLGLWYLV
+276 DVNLGLWYMV

-300 VVRGRRTEQRV
+300 LARGRRVELRV

-328 RRYQRASGLLTT
+328 RRYQRESGLLTT

-350 GLLLAFISLVVG
+350 GLLLAFIGLVVG

-386 GISGLEAVCMGV
+386 GISGLEALSLGV
-398 LALAVSLP
+398 LALVCSVP
-406 LSFSVARL
+406 LSFLVARL

-429 LRLVLTQSTLQ
+429 LRLVMTQSTLQ
-440 FGIGAVFIAF
+440 FGIGAVLIAF
-450 LAQTLPSF
+450 LAQTLPSLTA
-458 HSARHTIVTYKM
+458 ARHTIVTYKM
-470 EMARTMRPPWWQRA
+470 EMARTLRPPWWQRA

-489 LLIPTGYGIYLLRKQ
+489 LLIPAGYGIYLLRKQ
-504 GSISVPGTVT
+504 GSISMPGTVT
-514 DDSVFQNPLLFLI
+514 GDSIFQNPLLFLI
-527 PALGIFALTLV
+527 PALAIFSLTLV

-544 IFMNIIAWVASRRG
+544 IFMHVVAWFASKGG
-558 GVGILL
+558 GVGLLL

-616 RLAEL
+616 RLVEL
-621 GDTPASSSA
+621 GDTPLAPGGFGGSQASS
-630 GIPGGGGTSEGAVES
+630 TSDDGSVTP
-645 ASWTFVPVS
+645 SWTFVPVS
-654 EHMRAPNVKAATRF
+654 EHMKVPNIKAATRF

-703 FAAAPLGSL
+703 FAAASLGSL
-712 MNSLALGSEGVLV
+712 MNSLALESEGVLV
-725 HRDFM
+725 NRKLM
-730 RQNNLIVGDQ
+730 RQFGLRVGDT
-740 ILVSAARYGLRAE
+740 ITVAAARYGLRAE
-753 MLMQIVGDFRYFPT
+753 MQMKIMGDFSYFPT
-767 WYPEDDGPLIVGNLD
+767 WYPEDDGPLVVGNLD
-782 YLFESMGGQ
+782 YLFQRMGGQ
-791 FPYEVLVRTDP
+791 FPYDVLVRTDP
-802 RTDFET
+802 RTDYEGM
-808 LIRELRQYDIN
+808 IRELRQHDIN

-827 ERIADEQKQPQ
+827 QRIVEEQKLPQ

-885 SLQMTTFLAWELAF
+885 SGQMTTFLAWELAF

-922 LQVGNSAADL
+922 LQVGNTAADL
-932 TPPFLVG
+932 APPFLVG

-957 TALGVLV
+957 AALGVLV
-964 TLLLR
+964 TLLMR

>member
-1 MRPAFLSFLAA
+1 
-12 GPKKRLSMKFLLRT
+12 MKFLSRT
-26 WAIIIVAIKRIFA
+26 SAIIVVAIKRIFA

-71 LLQEELTGTGIN
+71 LLQEELTATGIN

-92 YMFRYLGSTYGAQ
+92 YMFRYLGSTYGPQ
-105 EWEDIS
+105 EWEDIA
-111 QLDTYLTEQAAG
+111 QLDTYLTQQAAG
-123 DLGLPHKKTVRYFKT
+123 ELGLPHKKTIRYFKT
-138 DNFRLFPTEQVAYA
+138 DNFRLFPTEQIAYA
-152 DTADPLEWVNL
+152 DTTDPLEWVNL

-178 KFPAV
+178 TFPAV

-190 AIEVLVSRELADEI
+190 AIEVLVNRELADEI
-204 GLQVGEEYMLFRRI
+204 GLQVGEQYMLFRRI
-218 RVENGGSQRYQTP
+218 RVPNSDSQRYQTP
-231 VRISGVWEPADLGSD
+231 VRISGVWEPADLSSD

-300 VVRGRRTEQRV
+300 LVRGRRVEQRV
-311 TSLLANSQ
+311 TSLLASSQ

-328 RRYQRASGLLTT
+328 RRYQRESGLLTT

-350 GLLLAFISLVVG
+350 GLLLAFIGLVVG

-386 GISGLEAVCMGV
+386 GISGLEALSLGV
-398 LALAVSLP
+398 LALVCSVP

-440 FGIGAVFIAF
+440 FGIGAVLIAF

-458 HSARHTIVTYKM
+458 TAARHTIVTYKM
-470 EMARTMRPPWWQRA
+470 EMARTMRSPWWQRV

-489 LLIPTGYGIYLLRKQ
+489 LLIPAAYGIYLLRKQ
-504 GSISVPGTVT
+504 GSISMPGTVNS
-514 DDSVFQNPLLFLI
+514 DSVFQNPLLFLI
-527 PALGIFALTLV
+527 PALAIFALTLV

-544 IFMNIIAWVASRRG
+544 IFMHIVAWFASKGG
-558 GVGILL
+558 GVGVLL

-571 NRGMYTAP
+571 NRSMYTAP
-579 MILLVLTLSLSAFT
+579 MVLLVLTLSLSAFT

-603 LFDRAYYKVGSDG
+603 LFDRAYYRVGADG
-616 RLAEL
+616 RLTEL
-621 GDTPASSSA
+621 GDIPLA
-630 GIPGGGGTSEGAVES
+630 PGGGGAIAGGGQASTSGGASEKP
-645 ASWTFVPVS
+645 SWTFVPVS
-654 EHMRAPNVKAATRF
+654 EHLRSPNITAATRF

-694 PKAAYWRRD
+694 PQAAYWRRD

-712 MNSLALGSEGVLV
+712 MNSLALESEGVLV

-730 RQNNLIVGDQ
+730 RQHNLRVGDTM
-740 ILVSAARYGLRAE
+740 LVAAARYGLRAE
-753 MLMQIVGDFRYFPT
+753 MLMRIVGDFRYFPT
-767 WYPEDDGPLIVGNLD
+767 WYPDDDGPLVVGNLD
-782 YLFESMGGQ
+782 YLFERMGGQ
-791 FPYEVLVRTDP
+791 FPYDVLVRTDP
-802 RTDFET
+802 RTDYEGMV
-808 LIRELRQYDIN
+808 RELRQYDIN
-819 VINHYSAR
+819 VINYYSAR
-827 ERIADEQKQPQ
+827 QRIVEEQKQPQ

-885 SLQMTTFLAWELAF
+885 SGQMTTFLAWELAF

-957 TALGVLV
+957 AALGVLV
-964 TLLLR
+964 TLLMR

>member
-1 MRPAFLSFLAA
+1 
-12 GPKKRLSMKFLLRT
+12 MKYFLRT
-26 WAIIIVAIKRIFA
+26 SAIIVVATKRIFA

-46 LVLGLISSIVLVM
+46 LLLGLISSIVLVM

-71 LLQEELTGTGIN
+71 LLREELTATGIN
-83 ETYSRPPFA
+83 ATYSRPPFA
-92 YMFRYLGSTYGAQ
+92 YMFRYLGSTYGPQ
-105 EWEDIS
+105 EWEDIT
-111 QLDTYLTEQAAG
+111 QLDTYLTRQAASE
-123 DLGLPHKKTVRYFKT
+123 LGLPHKKTIRYFKT
-138 DNFRLFPTEQVAYA
+138 DNFRLFPTDQVAYA
-152 DTADPLEWVNL
+152 DTTDPLEWVNL
-163 GFISGFEEAINIIEG
+163 GFISGFEQAVNIIEG
-178 KFPAV
+178 RFPAV

-190 AIEVLVSRELADEI
+190 AIEVLVSRELADEL
-204 GLQVGEEYMLFRRI
+204 GLQVGEQYMLFRRI
-218 RVENGGSQRYQTP
+218 RAQNGDSQRYQTP
-231 VRISGVWEPADLGSD
+231 VLISGVWEPADLSSD

-259 VIPEQSYHN
+259 VIPEESYHN
-268 RVAPVYPQ
+268 RVSPAYPK
-276 DVNLGLWYLV
+276 DVNLGLWYMV

-300 VVRGRRTEQRV
+300 LARGRRVEQRV
-311 TSLLANSQ
+311 TSLLANSR

-328 RRYQRASGLLTT
+328 RRYQRESGLLTT

-350 GLLLAFISLVVG
+350 GLLLAFIGLVVG

-386 GISGLEAVCMGV
+386 GISGLEALSLGV
-398 LALAVSLP
+398 LALVCSVP
-406 LSFSVARL
+406 LSFLVARL

-429 LRLVLTQSTLQ
+429 LRLVMTQSTLQ
-440 FGIGAVFIAF
+440 FGIGAVLIAF
-450 LAQTLPSF
+450 LAQTLPSLTA
-458 HSARHTIVTYKM
+458 ARHTIVTYKM
-470 EMARTMRPPWWQRA
+470 EMARTLRPPWWQRA

-489 LLIPTGYGIYLLRKQ
+489 LLIPAGYGIYLLRKQ
-504 GSISVPGTVT
+504 GSISMPGTVT
-514 DDSVFQNPLLFLI
+514 GDSIFQNPLLFLI
-527 PALGIFALTLV
+527 PALAIFSLTLV

-544 IFMNIIAWVASRRG
+544 IFMHVVAWFASKGG
-558 GVGILL
+558 GVGLLL

-616 RLAEL
+616 RLVEL
-621 GDTPASSSA
+621 GDTPLA
-630 GIPGGGGTSEGAVES
+630 PGGGGFGGSGQASTSDDGAVTP
-645 ASWTFVPVS
+645 SWTFVPVS
-654 EHMRAPNVKAATRF
+654 EHMKVPNIKAATRF
-668 ARFEARVHL
+668 ARFEARVDL

-703 FAAAPLGSL
+703 FAAASLGSL
-712 MNSLALGSEGVLV
+712 MNSLALESEGVLV
-725 HRDFM
+725 NRKLM
-730 RQNNLIVGDQ
+730 RQFGLRVGDT
-740 ILVSAARYGLRAE
+740 ITVAAARYGLRAE
-753 MLMQIVGDFRYFPT
+753 MQMKIMGDFSYFPT
-767 WYPEDDGPLIVGNLD
+767 WYPEDDGPLVVGNLD
-782 YLFESMGGQ
+782 YLFQRMGGQ
-791 FPYEVLVRTDP
+791 FPYDVLVRTDP
-802 RTDFET
+802 RTDYEGM
-808 LIRELRQYDIN
+808 IRELRQHDIN

-827 ERIADEQKQPQ
+827 QRIVEEQKLPQ

-885 SLQMTTFLAWELAF
+885 SGQMTTFLAWELAF

-922 LQVGNSAADL
+922 LQVGNTAADL
-932 TPPFLVG
+932 APPFLVG

-957 TALGVLV
+957 AALGVLV
-964 TLLLR
+964 TLLMR

>member
-1 MRPAFLSFLAA
+1 
-12 GPKKRLSMKFLLRT
+12 MKFILRT
-26 WAIIIVAIKRIFA
+26 LAIIVVALKRIFA

-46 LVLGLISSIVLVM
+46 LILGLVSSTVLVM

-71 LLQEELTGTGIN
+71 LLQEELTETGIN

-92 YMFRYLGSTYGAQ
+92 YMFRYLGSTYGPQ
-105 EWEDIS
+105 EWEDIAP
-111 QLDTYLTEQAAG
+111 LDTYLSQQAQNE
-123 DLGLPHKKTVRYFKT
+123 LGLPHLKTIRYFKT

-152 DTADPLEWVNL
+152 DTTDPLEWVNL

-178 KFPAV
+178 TFPAV

-190 AIEVLVSRELADEI
+190 AIEVLVNRELADEI
-204 GLQVGEEYMLFRRI
+204 GLQIGEEYMLFRRI
-218 RVENGGSQRYQTP
+218 RQENGDSQRYQTP
-231 VRISGVWEPADLGSD
+231 VRISGVWEPADLSSD

-286 MDGSDVTSSDVGRL
+286 MDGSDVTSNDVGRL
-300 VVRGRRTEQRV
+300 LVRGRRAEQKV
-311 TSLLANSQ
+311 TSLMANSQ

-350 GLLLAFISLVVG
+350 GLLLAFIGLVVG

-386 GISGLEAVCMGV
+386 GISGLEAISLGI
-398 LALAVSLP
+398 LALLISIP

-414 IGSTRSFLNFTIESD
+414 IGSTRSFLDFTVESD

-440 FGIGAVFIAF
+440 FGIGAVLIAF

-458 HSARHTIVTYKM
+458 GAARHTIVTYKM
-470 EMARTMRPPWWQRA
+470 EMARTLRPPWWQRA
-484 YLDIL
+484 YLDFL
-489 LLIPTGYGIYLLRKQ
+489 LLIPSAYGIYLLREQ
-504 GSISVPGTVT
+504 GSITMPGAVT
-514 DDSVFQNPLLFLI
+514 DDTIFQNPLLFLI
-527 PALGIFALTLV
+527 PALGIFSLTLV

-544 IFMNIIAWVASRRG
+544 VFMQIIAWFASKGG
-558 GVGILL
+558 GVGVLL
-564 ASRHLAR
+564 ASRQLAR

-603 LFDRAYYKVGSDG
+603 LFDRAYYRVGADG
-616 RLAEL
+616 RLSEL
-621 GDTPASSSA
+621 GDTPASA
-630 GIPGGGGTSEGAVES
+630 GGGGVPGGGGESSGGGEAES

-654 EHMRAPNVKAATRF
+654 EHLRVPNISAATRI
-668 ARFEARVHL
+668 ARFEARIHL

-703 FAAAPLGSL
+703 FASASLGSL
-712 MNSLALGSEGVLV
+712 MNSLALSSDGVLLP
-725 HRDFM
+725 REFM
-730 RQNNLIVGDQ
+730 RDHNLLVGDT
-740 ILVSAARYGLRAE
+740 ILVGAARYGLRAE
-753 MLMQIVGDFRYFPT
+753 MNMTILGDFNYFPT
-767 WYPEDDGPLIVGNLD
+767 WYPDADGPLIVGNLD
-782 YLFESMGGQ
+782 HLFERMGGQ
-791 FPYEVLVRTDP
+791 FPYDVLVRTEP
-802 RTDFET
+802 GTDFDALT
-808 LIRELRQYDIN
+808 RELRQYDIN
-819 VINHYSAR
+819 VINYYSAR
-827 ERIADEQKQPQ
+827 QRIADEQKLPQ

-885 SLQMTTFLAWELAF
+885 SGQMTLFLAWELAF

-922 LQVGNSAADL
+922 LQVGNTAADL
-932 TPPFLVG
+932 TPPYLVG

-948 YALFGILFV
+948 YALFGVLFV
-957 TALGVLV
+957 AALGVLI
-964 TLLLR
+964 TLLMR